1 MNQTT
6 KNSEAQV
13 TNKYKSEDAVQRK
26 ENLLSKLKKILERSK
41 KKIFKD

>member
-6 KNSEAQV
+6 KNRETQV

>member
-6 KNSEAQV
+6 KNREAQV

-41 KKIFKD
+41 KKIVKD